1 MCPAA
6 SGYQNNKIILTL
18 EVFIDIHRD
27 HFLSNWPIAAP
38 AAFQIIGHDP
48 LEES

>member
-18 EVFIDIHRD
+18 EVFIDIQRD

-38 AAFQIIGHDP
+38 ALSTGSPRTVVFK
-48 LEES
+48 S